1 MKLSLRRIFQA
12 VALCSVVAFT
22 SCSDDKDP
30 EPPRVQDIVRELSMD
45 KTFTFTIGG
54 YTCDNAYVG
63 KIETAEDGSQVFI
76 PLHTGTCMVTTP
88 NHNVAQYRINVV
100 GTVNVFE
107 ALNLTWGAK
116 YEDMLKTLGVK
127 KEDAM
132 ERDKVL
138 GNTNK
143 TIYVAAFKEKFS
155 VEKDVTVDDKIEKRE
170 YTFNGYTY
178 NFNAAGL
185 LESVEVLFDLND
197 LKSDNASGADNLQ
210 TYMTQNYLASTEIE
224 GQWFNALT
232 IGPATTIADV
242 LEESPAFAEASTVT
256 FSNAKAN

>member
-1 MKLSLRRIFQA
+1 MNLSLRRIFQA

-30 EPPRVQDIVRELSMD
+30 EPPRVQDIVREIAMD

-63 KIETAEDGSQVFI
+63 KIETAEDGSQVFT
-76 PLHTGTCMVTTP
+76 PLHTGTCMLTTP

-100 GTVNVFE
+100 GTVDVFP
-107 ALNLTWGAK
+107 ALNLSWGSSYA
-116 YEDMLKTLGVK
+116 DMLKALGVK
-127 KEDAM
+127 EEDAL

-155 VEKDVTVDDKIEKRE
+155 IDKDVTVDDMIEKRE

-185 LESVEVLFDLND
+185 LESVEVLFDVKDLN
-197 LKSDNASGADNLQ
+197 SDNATGKENLQ

-232 IGPATTIADV
+232 IGQATTIAYTV
-242 LEESPAFAEASTVT
+242 EESPAFNNASTVT